1 MSAYKTNTLNKK
13 HTHTQCVQHHPRT
26 KTPTHPHPRTRT
38 HNRHLPPP
46 PQVPHAG
53 AYTTT
58 LTNASIILDP
68 RQRRQHI
75 WDGVQSLVAQVGG
88 HCPAVASEGLLQE
101 VTNLVE
107 APTVLLG
114 SFEERF
120 LALPRYVVCVGV
132 VYMVYNYNMCVMFVM
147 YTYSRICL

>member
-1 MSAYKTNTLNKK
+1 M
-13 HTHTQCVQHHPRT
+13 
-26 KTPTHPHPRTRT
+26 
-38 HNRHLPPP
+38 
-46 PQVPHAG
+46 
-53 AYTTT
+53 
-58 LTNASIILDP
+58 
-68 RQRRQHI
+68 
-75 WDGVQSLVAQVGG
+75 
-88 HCPAVASEGLLQE
+88 ASEGLLQE